1 MDREEEKL
9 VKYLESLPR
18 FEAGEDF
25 ADQVMCHIE
34 ERKKRPSYAPY
45 KKWVVVALA
54 AIFLLLVFLS
64 DLPLLPRLEISPSL
78 GYRKVEL
85 VFYSPAQNPRT
96 VAVAGEFSSWDPLPM
111 NRVNEEC
118 WKIQVELKPGKYQY
132 GFLID
137 GEEWIADPASLRQV
151 PDGFG
156 KFNSVLVVNGEYS
169 S

>member
-9 VKYLESLPR
+9 IEHLESLPK
-18 FEAGEDF
+18 FEVGEDF
-25 ADQVMCHIE
+25 AEQVMCRIE
-34 ERKKRPSYAPY
+34 GRKKRPSYTPY
-45 KKWVVVALA
+45 KKWAVVALA
-54 AIFLLLVFLS
+54 ATFLLLIFFS
-64 DLPLLPRLEISPSL
+64 DFALLPRLEISPSG

-96 VAVAGEFSSWDPLPM
+96 VAVAGEFSGWDPLPM
-111 NRVNEEC
+111 DRVDEDY
-118 WKIQVELKPGKYQY
+118 WKIQVKLKPGKYQY